1 MHKNILKKIVLM
13 VPRQAFGFSRLKS
26 KFKAQIASEIKFR
39 PAESNRSRLDGA
51 KTEGKEIEIC
61 M

>member
-51 KTEGKEIEIC
+51 KTEGKN
-61 M
+61 